1 MASSQESRRRGSFI
15 GSSSNPLQGLSR
27 GSRMQPALG
36 RASENPLAARRSTGA
51 GAARPGAAGAAAT
64 AGASASKSATVSA
77 SRSVKISDSGFTDLV
92 AYLESLDGNNARLA
106 HLESNVEGVLFSCAQ
121 LKRMMEITP
130 SVKTRLRMVDI
141 IGPRVTDPKRSAEI
155 IELFRYS
162 EEKAHATQVLRARE
176 QLVGRD
182 TFGSASLSATGAA
195 GGRGAP
201 GRGLRGRGGRGRGGR
216 AGRSGLRGRGGRG
229 GRGIAAAPRI
239 TAPAAPAAAAPGG
252 ESAGASASKGPGS
265 GDAKTGSKDGA
276 SSPKVSEDKVM
287 PSAPAPQQKAA
298 PPAAAAEPQRAAP
311 SAPAA
316 SAEAA
321 ASTRARS
328 ATGGSAETADVGARP
343 RGVSM
348 PSAPREPVSQRD
360 MEKAAVRAAA
370 RGGVR
375 SVRFTSGAGAKAESE
390 SKGQRAMKAMNPL
403 AKARAGVHAEQ
414 SQLHLAP
421 TAVKEPETTGRR
433 SSFRS
438 NASTLTMALEAGER
452 IVPYEELVHRNKHKD
467 YGRLDS
473 NALETY
479 LADDE
484 FAEKFGMDREAFYAM
499 PRWRQKMKKQMAS
512 LW

>member
-201 GRGLRGRGGRGRGGR
+201 GRGLW
-216 AGRSGLRGRGGRG
+216 GRG

-328 ATGGSAETADVGARP
+328 APGGSAEPADVGARP